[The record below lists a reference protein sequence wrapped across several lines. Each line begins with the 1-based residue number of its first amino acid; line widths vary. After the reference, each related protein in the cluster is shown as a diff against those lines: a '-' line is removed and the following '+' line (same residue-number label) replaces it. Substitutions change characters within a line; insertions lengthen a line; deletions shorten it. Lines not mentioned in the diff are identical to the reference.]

1 MIEAIKVLLIYKSDW
16 MTLIIFR
23 MGVCRMFQGKRLAD
37 LILRDVGERILQE
50 NASTKP
56 KLAAILIGSNPAS
69 KVYLMHKEKACSQ
82 VGIESEI
89 IHMPERTTNRTA
101 ESVMQQFA
109 KRDDVHGIL
118 LQERFRL
125 RAL

>member
-1 MIEAIKVLLIYKSDW
+1 
-16 MTLIIFR
+16 
-23 MGVCRMFQGKRLAD
+23 MFQGKRLAD
-37 LILRDVGERILQE
+37 LILRDVGEKIRQE
-50 NASTKP
+50 NAATKP

-109 KRDDVHGIL
+109 TRDDVHGIL
-118 LQERFRL
+118 LQLPLPQHLDERFL
-125 RAL
+125 SILFHLTKTWMD